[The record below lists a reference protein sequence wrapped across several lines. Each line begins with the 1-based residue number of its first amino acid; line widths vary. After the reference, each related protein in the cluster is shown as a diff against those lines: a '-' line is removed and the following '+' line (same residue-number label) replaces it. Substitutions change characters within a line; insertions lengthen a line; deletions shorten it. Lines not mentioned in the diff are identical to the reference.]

1 MPTRMKVALLLAA
14 VVLLAVGCRR
24 AAQQPGPT
32 ADPMDEQVVE
42 VIAKEFAFEP
52 KEIRVKPGM
61 VTFKVKNEG
70 TVEHEFMIEGVT
82 AHGEHASETFRPGV
96 THEVEVELNPGRT
109 YPVSCNVAG
118 HREAGMVGSI
128 IVE

>member
-1 MPTRMKVALLLAA
+1 MRTRTNVAILLTV
-14 VVLLAVGCRR
+14 VVLTAGCQRTAR
-24 AAQQPGPT
+24 QPGPT
-32 ADPMDEQVVE
+32 AGPMDAQVVE

-52 KEIRVKPGM
+52 TEMRVKPGM

-82 AHGEHASETFRPGV
+82 AHGDHASGTFGPGV
-96 THEVEVELNPGRT
+96 MHEVEVELNPGT

-118 HREAGMVGSI
+118 HREAGMMGSI